1 MSPPPDPDPLS
12 LTAPHVSTP
21 DQESLPQA
29 GWLGWLI
36 TRIARL
42 FAVGILVAMAVLV
55 MEVFLRYVFNSPTIW
70 AHETTTFLSAITFI
84 FGGLYCVARN
94 SHIRVV
100 LVYDLVSPRLRRILD
115 VLISI
120 ACLCA
125 SLFFAWASWLMVKKA
140 LFRPDGN
147 FFLETSGSAW
157 NSPAPALLKLFLLLV
172 LIAMS
177 LQFLILTYN
186 YMRRPKAPQGYD
198 DV

>member
-1 MSPPPDPDPLS
+1 MSSPPDPDLIS

-29 GWLGWLI
+29 GWLGWAI
-36 TRIARL
+36 TRVARL

-70 AHETTTFLSAITFI
+70 AHETTTFLSAVTFI

-100 LVYDLVSPRLRRILD
+100 LVYDLVNPRLRRILD
-115 VLISI
+115 ILISI

-147 FFLETSGSAW
+147 FFLESSGSAW

-177 LQFLILTYN
+177 LQFLILTFN
-186 YMRRPKAPQGYD
+186 YMRSPKAQQGYD

>member
-1 MSPPPDPDPLS
+1 MSQPPEDDTGVHS
-12 LTAPHVSTP
+12 APHVSTP
-21 DQESLPQA
+21 EQESLPQT
-29 GWLGWLI
+29 GWLGWAI

-42 FAVGILVAMAVLV
+42 FAVGILVAMSVLV
-55 MEVFLRYVFNSPTIW
+55 MEVFLRYLFNSPTIW
-70 AHETTTFLSAITFI
+70 AHETTTFLSAVTFI

-100 LVYDLVSPRLRRILD
+100 LIYDVVSPPMRRMLD
-115 VLISI
+115 ILISI

-125 SLFFAWASWLMVKKA
+125 SLFFAWASWLMVQKA
-140 LFRPDGN
+140 LFRPNGD
-147 FFLETSGSAW
+147 FYMESSGSAW

-177 LQFLILTYN
+177 LQFLILTFN
-186 YMRRPKAPQGYD
+186 YIRGPKPPQGYD

>member
-1 MSPPPDPDPLS
+1 MSTPPDPDSLS

-21 DQESLPQA
+21 EQEYLPQA
-29 GWLGWLI
+29 GWLGWAI
-36 TRIARL
+36 TRVARL

-70 AHETTTFLSAITFI
+70 AHETTTFLSAVTFI

-100 LVYDLVSPRLRRILD
+100 LIYDLVSPRLRRILD
-115 VLISI
+115 ILISI

-125 SLFFAWASWLMVKKA
+125 SLFFAWAAWLMVKKA

-147 FFLETSGSAW
+147 FFLESSGSAW

-172 LIAMS
+172 LITMS
-177 LQFLILTYN
+177 IQFLILTFN
-186 YMRRPKAPQGYD
+186 YMRGPKAQQGYD